1 MRTILNVND
10 LSVNFDTSQG
20 LIKAVDNISFSIKK
34 GECLGIAGESGS
46 GKTQTFFSITGI
58 LSDNGTATGIADFN
72 DVDLL
77 KLTEKELSEIS
88 DQKTKDEMINE
99 FLNFYGKNIVVK
111 SKLINGVYEL

>member
-1 MRTILNVND
+1 METILNVND

-58 LSDNGTATGIADFN
+58 LSAPRNVN
-72 DVDLL
+72 
-77 KLTEKELSEIS
+77 
-88 DQKTKDEMINE
+88 
-99 FLNFYGKNIVVK
+99 NFVRRPVSI
-111 SKLINGVYEL
+111 